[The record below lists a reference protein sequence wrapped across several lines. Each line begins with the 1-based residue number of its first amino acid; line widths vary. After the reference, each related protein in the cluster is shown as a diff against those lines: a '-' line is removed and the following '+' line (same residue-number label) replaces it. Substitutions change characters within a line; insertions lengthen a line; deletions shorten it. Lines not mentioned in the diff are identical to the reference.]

1 MGKLLAETR
10 KANRISHRVSFAV
23 LALGVLLASG
33 MDAAFAVSPPAENAS
48 ALVLHSTLAAVT
60 GKNSGIA
67 AEVADVRAGDTFRIM
82 GDCVQRASTEQVRVV
97 LTLADTLGDGSSGY
111 HSVIPTDQ
119 EIQGDV
125 LRVRVPDMP
134 EVANHTFAVRLFL
147 LGQDGPQICTAGAI
161 RVAPVGKVG

>member
-10 KANRISHRVSFAV
+10 KANRISHRAPFAV
-23 LALGVLLASG
+23 FAAVVLVVSG
-33 MDAAFAVSPPAENAS
+33 MDAAFAVNPPTENAD

-67 AEVADVRAGDTFRIM
+67 AEISDVHVGDTFRIM
-82 GDCVQRASTEQVRVV
+82 GDCVQRASSQKVRVV
-97 LTLADTLGDGSSGY
+97 LTLADALGDGTSGY

-119 EIQGDV
+119 EIQGDA